1 MVDKT
6 EISNPIQIKD
16 KSVERVA
23 FDLMERI
30 ARAETPNT
38 GMLTAEQKKRDYWL
52 KLYNQC
58 HRTVNSSSANV
69 KVILEDDFS

>member
-38 GMLTAEQKKRDYWL
+38 GMLTAEQKSV
-52 KLYNQC
+52 
-58 HRTVNSSSANV
+58 TTG
-69 KVILEDDFS
+69 